1 MANLSNFKSGLTRR
15 EVLKLAS
22 LLAPGVL
29 VMPIEASTPFL
40 SGAPFSVEFWDSD
53 KGNFRAEVS
62 GIASFIAGVPTNVTL
77 STTNSENITG
87 GGDGAQVII
96 TGTAILPKSRRTFD
110 HYFNPNVFSLPAI
123 GEIGNAWNGAAFYG
137 PGVNNW
143 DIVASKNFR
152 IKERVD
158 VQLRTETYNT
168 FNHPQWSTV
177 NNSDQFDPTDG
188 AQVNSALG
196 MITGDRGPR
205 LMQLALRIN
214 F

>member
-1 MANLSNFKSGLTRR
+1 
-15 EVLKLAS
+15 
-22 LLAPGVL
+22 
-29 VMPIEASTPFL
+29 MP
-40 SGAPFSVEFWDSD
+40 
-53 KGNFRAEVS
+53 
-62 GIASFIAGVPTNVTL
+62 VTL
-77 STTNSENITG
+77 STTTNENITG
-87 GGDGAQVII
+87 GGDGAQVIL
-96 TGTAILPKSRRTFD
+96 TGNPVLPKGKRTFD
-110 HYFNPNVFSLPAI
+110 HYFNQNVFALPAVGQI
-123 GEIGNAWNGAAFYG
+123 GTSWNGAAFYG

-143 DIVASKNFR
+143 DIVATKNFR

-158 VQLRTETYNT
+158 VALRTETYNT

-177 NNSDQFDPTDG
+177 NNTAQFNPATG